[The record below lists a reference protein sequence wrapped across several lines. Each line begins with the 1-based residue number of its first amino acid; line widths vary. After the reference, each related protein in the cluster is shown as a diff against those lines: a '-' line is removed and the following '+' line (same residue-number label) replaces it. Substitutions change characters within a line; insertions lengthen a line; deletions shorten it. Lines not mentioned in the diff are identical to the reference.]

1 MRLMYFFSKR
11 SLTKLV
17 PQILISD
24 ILSYY
29 WYMCMCIYVCGF
41 ISRRELKVVI
51 TSYIYDYIIL
61 TIWHLFFLIPPE
73 RIGKFLNLTLK
84 ICILSF
90 ISHERRIS
98 GKVSIVSIAT
108 VGTKAMTE
116 APHLLFL
123 LNIWDLLTPGQCF
136 YWSRLLGP

>member
-1 MRLMYFFSKR
+1 MYFFSKR
-11 SLTKLV
+11 SLTKMI

-24 ILSYY
+24 IFSYY
-29 WYMCMCIYVCGF
+29 WYMWMCIYVCGF

-61 TIWHLFFLIPPE
+61 PYGTYFFLISPE
-73 RIGKFLNLTLK
+73 RICKFLNLTLK

-90 ISHERRIS
+90 ISHKRRIS
-98 GKVSIVSIAT
+98 GEVSIVSIAT